1 MKDHTIF
8 DTNRSDVCEILNKY
22 NISIPNNFVFS
33 NMNIVIGSNGA
44 GKTRFLRA
52 IRELYHSDEKSNVMY
67 GYFPGLSHSK
77 SAIINDDELPL
88 CTLYESLQETEIE
101 FEDFLREIELHNED
115 YIPQLLNY
123 HSRLQRERGEKALNT
138 LRDTFFAISGQEIV
152 FEANNVY
159 VSDKNGKKSPLKE
172 AVTLFSPGELM
183 IFYISVFLS
192 LQRNSNKKRIIIL
205 DEPECHLHPKA
216 LLTFIQI
223 LKDSNYFTTV
233 WIATHS
239 LFLIPEFE
247 FKDIIY
253 IDNSKIV
260 PRNSNTYRNILN
272 DLLGED
278 IDRTSQFI
286 SSLSQWQY
294 CEYIAECFIDP
305 DVIDIINPKDE
316 QVLLFLDFI
325 KNHQTIKV
333 LDFGGGSAR
342 LGLSL
347 KQSTNTNAGKVIY
360 EIYDKKPQYKGNE
373 FKVYKSLQS
382 INQKYD
388 CIVMMNVLH
397 EIDPKDWVT
406 VFKEI
411 DSLLKETGY
420 LLFVE
425 TSILNKGEMPNKTGF
440 LVLDSEELQVLLSS
454 SKELTPIIIKES
466 QKSICIPIPKKLIR
480 NVNEFSVK
488 STIETLEITT
498 LKNIKEER
506 EKADFKTSR
515 YYAFLSQMYINAKLY
530 NDSTSKAI
538 QSITTQ
544 KKVPKKLIL
553 QNLNTSSTDSIE
565 NVLAPFMNGAPLIRL
580 SIELIKNLER
590 IKITN
595 QNGVAYGIISRGLKD
610 LYDGRKTKESD
621 LQLGWKEVLLL
632 EKNHESKE
640 IISLFLLS
648 LFILGEKKSKNRINN
663 NGYISYIKSFLG
675 NVY

>member
-8 DTNRSDVCEILNKY
+8 DTDRSDVCKILNKY
-22 NISIPNNFVFS
+22 NISIPNNFIFS
-33 NMNIVIGSNGA
+33 NINVVIGSNGA

-52 IRELYHSDEKSNVMY
+52 IRELYHSNEKNNVMY

-77 SAIINDDELPL
+77 TAIIKDNELPL

-101 FEDFLREIELHNED
+101 FEDFLREIELQNED

-138 LRDTFFAISGQEIV
+138 LQNTFFEISGQEIV
-152 FEANNVY
+152 FEDNTIY
-159 VSDKNGKKSPLKE
+159 ISDKNGKKSPLNE
-172 AVTLFSPGELM
+172 VITLFSPGELM

-192 LQRNSNKKRIIIL
+192 LQKNSNKKRIIIL

-216 LLTFIQI
+216 LLKFIQL
-223 LKDSNYFTTV
+223 LKESNYFTTI

-253 IDNSKIV
+253 IDDSKIV
-260 PRNSNTYRNILN
+260 PRNSSTYRNILS

-278 IDRTSQFI
+278 TDRTSQFI

-325 KNHQTIKV
+325 KKHETIKV

-347 KQSTNTNAGKVIY
+347 KQSTNTNTSKITY
-360 EIYDKKPQYKGNE
+360 EIYDKKPQYKGDE
-373 FKVYKSLQS
+373 FKVYTSLQS

-397 EIDPKDWVT
+397 EIDPKDWVS
-406 VFKEI
+406 VFIEI
-411 DSLLKETGY
+411 DSLLKETGN

-425 TSILNKGEMPNKTGF
+425 TSILNKGEMPNKTGY
-440 LVLDSEELQVLLSS
+440 LVLDSEELQILLSS
-454 SKELTPIIIKES
+454 SKKLNPIIIKES
-466 QKSICIPIPKKLIR
+466 QKSICIPIPKKLLR

-488 STIETLEITT
+488 SAIESLESTT
-498 LKNIKEER
+498 LKSIKNER

-530 NDSTSKAI
+530 NDSNHKTIEIES
-538 QSITTQ
+538 
-544 KKVPKKLIL
+544 PKKPVVRKNVHRNQIP
-553 QNLNTSSTDSIE
+553 SSTHSIDSI
-565 NVLAPFMNGAPLIRL
+565 LAVSTNGAPLIQL
-580 SIELIKNLER
+580 SIELIKNLEK
-590 IKITN
+590 IKITK
-595 QNGVAYGIISRGLKD
+595 QNGAAYGIISKGLRD
-610 LYDGRKTKESD
+610 LYEGRKTKEND

-632 EKNHESKE
+632 EKNHEAKE

-648 LFILGEKKSKNRINN
+648 LFVLGEKKAKNRINN
-663 NGYISYIKSFLG
+663 NGYITYIKPLLEKI
-675 NVY
+675 N

>member
-67 GYFPGLSHSK
+67 SYFPGLSHSK
-77 SAIINDDELPL
+77 STIINDDELPL

-138 LRDTFFAISGQEIV
+138 LRDTFFAISGQEII

-172 AVTLFSPGELM
+172 AVTLFSSGELM

-347 KQSTNTNAGKVIY
+347 KQSINTNAGKVIY